1 MSMGMYLCIQPLLKY
16 APKGILYNKVLYMY
30 ISAWASALLV
40 LTAMGNARASI
51 RGTGDESS
59 TLFYFA

>member
-1 MSMGMYLCIQPLLKY
+1 
-16 APKGILYNKVLYMY
+16 MY